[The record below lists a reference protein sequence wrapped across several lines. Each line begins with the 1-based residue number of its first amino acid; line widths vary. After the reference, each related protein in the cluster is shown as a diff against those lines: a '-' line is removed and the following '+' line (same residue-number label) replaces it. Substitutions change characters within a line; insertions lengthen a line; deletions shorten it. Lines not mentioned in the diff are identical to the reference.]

1 MDPIRALEDLRA
13 ASGAP
18 KTVGLDH
25 DTVRRFLGI
34 DPTLGEVIAEAVERR
49 AALSAEFADVLALDE
64 VDQIA
69 AIQADYVNFYA
80 DDAVNPFVALAAKG
94 PWIVSTTGAVIHDS
108 GGYGMLGFGHAP
120 GAILE
125 AMNQPHVM
133 ANIMTSNFS
142 QLRVARALRKEIGHG
157 RDCPFAR
164 FIFMNSGSEAVTVAA
179 RIADVNAKLMTDPG
193 GRHAGKR
200 PQKVAISGGFHGRT
214 DRAARYSDSTRL
226 NYEKHLA
233 SYQKNELWT
242 VAPND
247 ADGLRELF
255 ARADRENVFI
265 EALFMEPVMGEGNPG
280 YATTPEFYTLAR
292 ELTREHG
299 TLLLIDSIQAGLR
312 AQGCLS
318 IVDYPGFEKLDAPD
332 FETYSK
338 ALNGGQYPLSVL
350 ALTEEAALLYRKGI
364 YGNTMTS
371 NPRAMDVACAVLES
385 VHAGAAGEHSRA
397 GRGVPREAD
406 RPPEGARR
414 PDHRRPG
421 HRPALQLRA
430 RRRLQ
435 SVRRRQY
442 RRVDADGRSQ
452 RHSRGRELPALHAVV
467 RDHERGGR
475 PDRRRD
481 ARRSRP
487 AKAFR
492 PSADRARLRPSRR
505 TARVGALSGAGCF
518 FASTDT
524 PL

>member
-1 MDPIRALEDLRA
+1 
-13 ASGAP
+13 
-18 KTVGLDH
+18 
-25 DTVRRFLGI
+25 
-34 DPTLGEVIAEAVERR
+34 
-49 AALSAEFADVLALDE
+49 
-64 VDQIA
+64 
-69 AIQADYVNFYA
+69 
-80 DDAVNPFVALAAKG
+80 
-94 PWIVSTTGAVIHDS
+94 
-108 GGYGMLGFGHAP
+108 
-120 GAILE
+120 
-125 AMNQPHVM
+125 
-133 ANIMTSNFS
+133 S

-247 ADGLRELF
+247 SDALRELF
-255 ARADRENVFI
+255 ARAERENVFI

-280 YATTPEFYTLAR
+280 YATSAEFYSLAR
-292 ELTREHG
+292 ELTRQHG

-371 NPRAMDVACAVLES
+371 NPRAMDVACAVLEA
-385 VHAGAAGEHSRA
+385 VTPELRA
-397 GRGVPREAD
+397 NIRDRGHEFL
-406 RPPEGARR
+406 EKLT
-414 PDHRRPG
+414 
-421 HRPALQLRA
+421 ALQKELDGPITGVQGTGLLFSCELADGYKAYGEGSIEETMRMAGVSVIHGGENSLRYTPWFGITSA
-430 RRRLQ
+430 EVDLI
-435 SVRRRQY
+435 
-442 RRVDADGRSQ
+442 VDATRA
-452 RHSRGRELPALHAVV
+452 ALVGESV
-467 RDHERGGR
+467 PVER
-475 PDRRRD
+475 
-481 ARRSRP
+481 
-487 AKAFR
+487 
-492 PSADRARLRPSRR
+492 
-505 TARVGALSGAGCF
+505 
-518 FASTDT
+518 
-524 PL
+524 